1 MADLLAALPPIGVPL
16 LVASFVLIVFLWIL
30 SYVMEWLRELED
42 SARSVHT
49 TILEDPTS
57 LDKHDKT
64 LCPSVFDPAQKSIS
78 FIIPAF
84 NEEDRLPVHL
94 EEILRYME
102 QRSSVDRNFTYEIIV
117 VDDGSTDN
125 TVKVAFDYVR
135 KYKLDRVRVINLGR
149 NHGKGSAV
157 RKNFSLFYCRECFV
171 QEVNFSLCWM
181 LMGQQRSQTW
191 KSWKLRYTKLKDI
204 SGRLSTG
211 ITNKGV
217 SWGVGDIPAVVFGS
231 RAHLEQRALA
241 TRKWYRNF
249 LMKGFHFCVLLVAG
263 KGVRDTQCGFKMFT
277 RAAARQLFPNMR
289 LKRWCFDVELVY
301 LCKKL
306 HIPIREVAVTW
317 TEIPGSK
324 VKPLSIVHMLI
335 ELVLIRMG
343 YGLQL
348 WKIQREFMRSN

>member
-157 RKNFSLFYCRECFV
+157 RKGM
-171 QEVNFSLCWM
+171 LCARGELLLM
-181 LMGQQRSQTW
+181 LDADGAT
-191 KSWKLRYTKLKDI
+191 KITDLEKLEIELKDI